1 MAKFG
6 FLKYYVVLWSRGNVL
21 RSEGVHKGNSCM
33 RVVGYG
39 GAWRWNDIA
48 KFFRNIETNGGPVG
62 ITGLD
67 SFLVLAHGINLNV
80 CAAVAYLVRALPG
93 YDIFDGVA
101 LKSTKCNNVA
111 AKKRLVFPADGVN
124 INMVVNPSEHA
135 FRDNGVDEMV
145 LKTSCSTIPAGS
157 EVFFSKC
164 SWKHFVTVGIVDRCR
179 MPSEFTHGEAVT
191 SMPKD
196 WCWFCQSRFL
206 VDMY

>member
-1 MAKFG
+1 MATFD

-21 RSEGVHKGNSCM
+21 RGEGVHKGNSCM

-39 GAWRWNDIA
+39 GAWRWNDVA
-48 KFFRNIETNGGPVG
+48 KFFGDIETNGGPVS

-80 CAAVAYLVRALPG
+80 RAAVAYLVRALPG

-101 LKSTKCNNVA
+101 LESTKCNNVA

-135 FRDNGVDEMV
+135 FGDNSVDEMV
-145 LKTSCSTIPAGS
+145 FETSCSTIPAGS
-157 EVFFSKC
+157 EIILGKG
-164 SWKHFVTVGIVDRCR
+164 SWKHFVAVGVVNRRR
-179 MPSEFTHGEAVT
+179 MPSEFAHGEAVT

-196 WCWFCQSRFL
+196 WRWFC
-206 VDMY
+206 